1 MTGRLPIHVN
11 QQNNAGWGWTAA
23 AGGASLSCQLS
34 AAAGG
39 AELAAVV
46 WAVHPKFTMLP
57 ARLATRGY
65 VSHQVGKWHLGLA
78 KQAFTPVGRGF
89 NTSLGV
95 RPAAVCSLR
104 VAQLEHS
111 VLSISAASV
120 HSISGER
127 RSTTTTRP
135 AAVSTCGHP
144 IAPPSVTTACTLRS
158 CTPLTRRS

>member
-1 MTGRLPIHVN
+1 MQSISVSKDQRHIYTGSKDGTLKVRQSICFPLL
-11 QQNNAGWGWTAA
+11 G
-23 AGGASLSCQLS
+23 
-34 AAAGG
+34 
-39 AELAAVV
+39 LALTICLL
-46 WAVHPKFTMLP
+46 AVHPKFTMLP

-95 RPAAVCSLR
+95 RPSTAVCSLR

-120 HSISGER
+120 RSISGER